1 MPRVCTVCASDQLNA
16 INIDIVSNMSYKAV
30 GEKYGLT
37 PSAVFRHAKSHVG
50 PAPVKAVMLRAN
62 AKELVDQGLLTDE
75 MLIGQLLAGVFA
87 TAQEILDK
95 AMLSEKLELQ
105 LKALK
110 EARDSL
116 MLLYKFTAK
125 QTETVVDTSL
135 EDDFKALVLAL
146 RRTLPDHRDAARDI
160 VNDLNLQGAMH
171 LASTI
176 ERVLVLESS
185 TVQ

>member
-1 MPRVCTVCASDQLNA
+1 MPRTCTICNHEQLNA
-16 INIDIVSNMSYKAV
+16 INIDIVSNMSYQNVAD
-30 GEKYGLT
+30 KYDVSS
-37 PSAVFRHAKSHVG
+37 SAVFRHAKSHVG

-62 AKELVDQGLLTDE
+62 AKELVDQGLLTNE
-75 MLIGQLLAGVFA
+75 MIIGELLAGVFA
-87 TAQEILDK
+87 TAQAILDK
-95 AMLSEKLELQ
+95 AMIADKPELQ

-125 QTETVVDTSL
+125 QTETVVDTDL

-160 VNDLNLQGAMH
+160 IADLTTQGAVH
-171 LASTI
+171 LAGTI
-176 ERVLVLESS
+176 ERVLFVESS
-185 TVQ
+185 TV